1 MQASAVVCTGN
12 KVKPPRS
19 DHPIWEDLAVAYKNQ
34 TEPGLISDL
43 VSFTFLKRIKILHAI
58 SILHASFDMWNSMS
72 FLKLKLTVAEL
83 AQSVEHFDCRAG
95 GRGFNSQGQTNTQG
109 LKTTEKWRYPVLPL
123 HCNRLDLRVARM
135 TV

>member
-19 DHPIWEDLAVAYKNQ
+19 EHPTWEDLAVAYKNQ
-34 TEPGLISDL
+34 TEPGLIH
-43 VSFTFLKRIKILHAI
+43 SFTFLKRIKILHAI

-72 FLKLKLTVAEL
+72 FLKLKLTAAEL
-83 AQSVEHFDCRAG
+83 AQSVERVDCKAG